1 MFYRSHIQRIVT
13 LDFETE
19 KIRDRPNYPPK
30 PVGLAVRYPDGE
42 RDYMAFAHDSGNN
55 TTKSEVREWMLDV
68 WRSNTPLLF
77 FNAKFDLSVAYEKMG
92 LPELGW
98 DRIHDAQFL
107 AFLADPHCRQLD
119 LKSLAED
126 LLGWPPET
134 RDKIA
139 EWVWAH
145 RDKLEQITGEKPKRR
160 QGTNEASNAWA
171 YYKHCP
177 VPLVGDYGKDDV
189 GMTFELFEHLYPLI
203 EKHGMCEAYDR
214 ERQVLPIFIENEQEG
229 IRVDLPNLE
238 KDVPLFRKSLRRA
251 DKLLQ
256 GRLGAKGLNIDAD
269 QQFADALED
278 AGVIDPDDWVYTA
291 PTKRNPDGQRSL
303 SKDNLTLDMFA
314 DPEVGHLYFYRN
326 RLKTFL
332 DTFLES
338 WLEQARECD
347 GYTFTNWNQ
356 VRGVGGGTR
365 TGRPSTTGN
374 NFLNI
379 PKKLKDS
386 DYKIDMRPNNDYG
399 LASLPLV
406 RWYMLADEGDVFM
419 HRDFDGQEMRV
430 FAHAE
435 DGALLRQYQADP
447 KLDPHGWVADEI
459 TNVTG
464 QVLER
469 TPVKTINFQGV
480 YGGGIP
486 ALMKALGITRQKATE
501 FKAFHHKALPGLKMV
516 NEAIEEIVR
525 EGDTIQTWGGRLYYP
540 EEPKI
545 IQGRMRSS
553 IYKLINYYCQGSAA
567 DITKEAL
574 IRWYYHPKN
583 EARFLVTVY
592 DEINSSAAKGDWK
605 RQMKIKREAME
616 SIELDLKMTSS
627 GKVGERWGDLE
638 ECD

>member
-1 MFYRSHIQRIVT
+1 M
-13 LDFETE
+13 
-19 KIRDRPNYPPK
+19 
-30 PVGLAVRYPDGE
+30 
-42 RDYMAFAHDSGNN
+42 
-55 TTKSEVREWMLDV
+55 
-68 WRSNTPLLF
+68 WRSDAPLLF
-77 FNAKFDLSVAYEKMG
+77 FNAKFDLSVAYEKME
-92 LPELGW
+92 LPVLSW
-98 DRIHDAQFL
+98 DRVHDAQFL
-107 AFLADPHCRQLD
+107 AFLADPHNRSLG
-119 LKSLAED
+119 LKPLAEEMLD
-126 LLGWPPET
+126 WPPEA
-134 RDKIA
+134 RDKLA
-139 EWVWAH
+139 EWVWENRH
-145 RDKLEQITGEKPKRR
+145 EMERRSGDKVSRR
-160 QGTNEASNAWA
+160 AGKDEASNAWA
-171 YYKHCP
+171 FYAHCP
-177 VPLVGDYGKDDV
+177 VPLVGQYAKDDV

-203 EKHGMCEAYDR
+203 AEHGMCDAYDR
-214 ERQVLPIFIENEQEG
+214 ERKVMPIFIENEQQG

-238 KDVPLFRKSLRRA
+238 NDVPLFRKSLRTA

-256 GRLGAKGLNIDAD
+256 DRLGAKGLNIDAD

-278 AGVIDPDDWVYTA
+278 AGVVDPDDWVYTA
-291 PTKRNPDGQRSL
+291 STKRHPDGQRSL
-303 SKDNLTLDMFA
+303 SKDNLTLDMFL

-338 WLEQARECD
+338 WLAQARECG
-347 GYTFTNWNQ
+347 GYIYTNWNQ
-356 VRGVGGGTR
+356 VRGTGGGTR

-386 DYKIDMRPNNDYG
+386 DFAIDMRPNNEYG

-419 HRDFDGQEMRV
+419 HRDFDGQEMRT

-435 DGALLRQYQADP
+435 DGELLKQYQLNP
-447 KLDPHGWVADEI
+447 QLDPHGWVSDEI

-469 TPVKTINFQGV
+469 TPVKTINFQGL

-486 ALMKALGITRQKATE
+486 ALMKALGISKMKATE
-501 FKAFHHKALPGLKMV
+501 FKRFHNQALPGLKKV
-516 NEAIEEIVR
+516 NECIEELVAAGEPIR
-525 EGDTIQTWGGRLYYP
+525 TWGGRVYYP
-540 EEPKI
+540 EQPKI
-545 IQGRMRSS
+545 IAGRMRSFV
-553 IYKLINYYCQGSAA
+553 YKLINYYCQGSAA

-592 DEINSSAAKGDWK
+592 DEINSSAAKGDWQ
-605 RQMKIKREAME
+605 RQMQIKREAME

-627 GKVGERWGDLE
+627 GKVGERWGELK